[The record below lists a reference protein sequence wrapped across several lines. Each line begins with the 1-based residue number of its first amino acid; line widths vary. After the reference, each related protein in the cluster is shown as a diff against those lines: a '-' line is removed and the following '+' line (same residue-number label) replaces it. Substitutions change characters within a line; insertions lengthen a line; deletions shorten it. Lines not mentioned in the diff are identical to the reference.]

1 MSNIKNLEVNYDM
14 LSDEKKHD
22 LYLRKL
28 ATGEIQ
34 GPPTGK
40 PSQDKPW
47 LKYYSEEAIVSDVP
61 KMKAYDYLVLNNLD
75 NLNSVAINYYGR
87 KITYSSLIKK
97 IDICAKALKKIGVK
111 CGDIVTLPMANT
123 PENIYLF
130 YALNRIGAIS
140 NVIDPRGTVEEM
152 SKEIKKTD
160 SKYIIGLDLCC
171 PTIERAISDT
181 NVKSVVYL
189 SAIESM
195 FLPLKIIENIRSK
208 GNYKFKLNPKFIKW
222 NDFLNNGKSY
232 NSKIDS
238 EYFEKAPITLVHTGG
253 STGEPKSVILTNEN
267 FVSMAQ
273 MHKNGNLNYTKGER
287 FLNILPPFIAY
298 CLCNGMNMPLTLGL
312 ELSIIPKFELNE
324 FPDLLEKYK
333 PNHVL
338 SGPILWDY
346 VINSKIKDLSF
357 LKTPVSG
364 GDVLPIELEK
374 RINTFFAEKNASTN
388 VLQGYGMTEV
398 SSAAVFSLP
407 DATKEGSVG
416 IPFVKN
422 VVAVFNPDTNEEL
435 GYNEDGEIWIS
446 SPTIMLG
453 YYNNND
459 ETSRIKFIDE
469 NGIEWIRTSDIGSM
483 NEDGNIIIKGRMKR
497 IIVRSGNKIFPVNVE
512 NIILNNDNILQ
523 CAVVA
528 KEDKSERHVPVVH
541 IVVSELF
548 DGNYDDLVLSICDE
562 IKEKLPDF
570 NVPVQFV
577 FRNNMPVTT
586 SNKIDFKELESED
599 IGNDYI
605 SVLTEQ
611 KKKIKF

>member
-14 LSDEKKHD
+14 LSDEKKRD

-152 SKEIKKTD
+152 SNEIKKTN

-171 PTIERAISDT
+171 PTIERAILDT

-189 SAIESM
+189 SAVESM

-273 MHKNGNLNYTKGER
+273 MHKNGNLNYTK
-287 FLNILPPFIAY
+287 
-298 CLCNGMNMPLTLGL
+298 
-312 ELSIIPKFELNE
+312 
-324 FPDLLEKYK
+324 
-333 PNHVL
+333 
-338 SGPILWDY
+338 
-346 VINSKIKDLSF
+346 
-357 LKTPVSG
+357 
-364 GDVLPIELEK
+364 
-374 RINTFFAEKNASTN
+374 
-388 VLQGYGMTEV
+388 
-398 SSAAVFSLP
+398 
-407 DATKEGSVG
+407 
-416 IPFVKN
+416 
-422 VVAVFNPDTNEEL
+422 
-435 GYNEDGEIWIS
+435 
-446 SPTIMLG
+446 
-453 YYNNND
+453 
-459 ETSRIKFIDE
+459 
-469 NGIEWIRTSDIGSM
+469 
-483 NEDGNIIIKGRMKR
+483 
-497 IIVRSGNKIFPVNVE
+497 
-512 NIILNNDNILQ
+512 
-523 CAVVA
+523 
-528 KEDKSERHVPVVH
+528 
-541 IVVSELF
+541 
-548 DGNYDDLVLSICDE
+548 
-562 IKEKLPDF
+562 
-570 NVPVQFV
+570 
-577 FRNNMPVTT
+577 
-586 SNKIDFKELESED
+586 
-599 IGNDYI
+599 
-605 SVLTEQ
+605 
-611 KKKIKF
+611 

>member
-1 MSNIKNLEVNYDM
+1 MSKIKNLEVNYDM

-47 LKYYSEEAIVSDVP
+47 LKYYSEEAIASDVP
-61 KMKAYDYLVLNNLD
+61 KMKAYDYLVLNNYD

-97 IDICAKALKKIGVK
+97 IDICAKALKNIGVK

-152 SKEIKKTD
+152 SNEIRKTG

-171 PTIERAISDT
+171 PTIEKAILNTD
-181 NVKSVVYL
+181 VKNVVYL
-189 SAIESM
+189 SAVESM
-195 FLPLKIIENIRSK
+195 YLPVRIVENIRSK
-208 GNYKFKLNPKFIKW
+208 GNYKFKSNPKFIKW
-222 NDFLNNGKSY
+222 NAFLNNGKSY
-232 NSKIDS
+232 NNKVDS
-238 EYFEKAPITLVHTGG
+238 EYFENMPITLVHTGG
-253 STGEPKSVILTNEN
+253 STGKPKSVILTNEN

-273 MHKNGNLNYTKGER
+273 MHKNGGLNYTKGER

-374 RINTFFAEKNASTN
+374 RINTFFAEKNAPTN

-407 DATKEGSVG
+407 NATKEGSVG

-422 VVAVFNPDTNEEL
+422 VVGVFNPDTCKEL

-446 SPTIMLG
+446 SPTTMLG
-453 YYNNND
+453 YYNND
-459 ETSRIKFIDE
+459 ETSKIKFIDE

-483 NEDGNIIIKGRMKR
+483 NEDGNIVIKGRMKR
-497 IIVRSGNKIFPVNVE
+497 IIVRSGNKIFPANVE

-528 KEDKSERHVPVVH
+528 KEDNSERHVPVVH
-541 IVVSELF
+541 IVVGELF
-548 DGNYDDLVLSICDE
+548 DGNYDDLVISICNE

-577 FRNNMPVTT
+577 FRNDMPVTT

-605 SVLTEQ
+605 SFFAEQ
-611 KKKIKF
+611 KKKIKL